1 MTYANNASR
10 AKGATSTEAVHA
22 GEQRFRAHHSLTVP
36 IVQTAVYT
44 FANTEALVNYTE
56 EHMFWDEPERE
67 EYGRYGNPTV
77 RAAEAK
83 IAALEQAG
91 DALLVSS
98 GMAAV
103 TTVLLALL
111 RSGQHFVLADNC
123 YHSTLAFSRDYLTRF
138 GIECTLVP
146 SGDYAAIAAAI
157 RPNTSDSGRVTH
169 QPVHALH

>member
-1 MTYANNASR
+1 MFADYSITSAKHFIAIKRSGLFHFIQFSQLLRSAQMICPHIYALLSLPLRMTYTNYASG

-44 FANTEALVNYTE
+44 FANTDALVSYTE

-83 IAALEQAG
+83 IAAL
-91 DALLVSS
+91 
-98 GMAAV
+98 
-103 TTVLLALL
+103 
-111 RSGQHFVLADNC
+111 
-123 YHSTLAFSRDYLTRF
+123 
-138 GIECTLVP
+138 
-146 SGDYAAIAAAI
+146 
-157 RPNTSDSGRVTH
+157 
-169 QPVHALH
+169 